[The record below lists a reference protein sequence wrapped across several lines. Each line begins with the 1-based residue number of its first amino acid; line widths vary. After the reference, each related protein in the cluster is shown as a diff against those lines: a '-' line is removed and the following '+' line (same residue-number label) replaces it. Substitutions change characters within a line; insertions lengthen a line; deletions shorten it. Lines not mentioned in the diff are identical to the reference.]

1 MNLGLTRHRDK
12 WWIADIDPKPH
23 KRVAGPW
30 AKYDDAARN
39 LDVMLGAFK
48 MDPSLRQELVRSQ
61 ERGRSPRR
69 APRPRRRY
77 GNLAGHRVAISYSRI
92 RPHDGSEGT
101 FNYTDEDTGWIN
113 ESGVDMQPDA
123 DDIADGMTSPVD
135 KAVEFL
141 QDEGVMLSRHAEEH
155 PEEYETGY
163 EPLRSRTYT
172 DWQETRIFTLHG
184 FSKPEQFA
192 VLAGLRQAAA
202 QRLARAKAR

>member
-23 KRVAGPW
+23 KRVA
-30 AKYDDAARN
+30 
-39 LDVMLGAFK
+39 
-48 MDPSLRQELVRSQ
+48 
-61 ERGRSPRR
+61 
-69 APRPRRRY
+69 
-77 GNLAGHRVAISYSRI
+77 
-92 RPHDGSEGT
+92 
-101 FNYTDEDTGWIN
+101 
-113 ESGVDMQPDA
+113 
-123 DDIADGMTSPVD
+123 
-135 KAVEFL
+135 
-141 QDEGVMLSRHAEEH
+141 
-155 PEEYETGY
+155 EEYETGY